1 MPATVQA
8 TPMPAA
14 APELT
19 PLLPE
24 PEVAAGAVAGV
35 VAGVAGV
42 AVSAF
47 RYAMPSNA
55 CLVLAP

>member
-35 VAGVAGV
+35 AGV